1 MKTTA
6 MVESPEEEISTTTTI
21 KLQEKE
27 ENERDNWESYSEF
40 FLSCLGYALG
50 FGNIWRFPYLCYK
63 NGGAVFLIPYVT
75 MLLVTG
81 IPMFFLEFVLGQ
93 YVSLSPVALFPKLSP
108 IFSGLGWG
116 MVVLCT
122 LVAIYYNVIL
132 AWTLFYMFASFS
144 SVLPWG
150 NCTNDFNSPMCF
162 TELDA
167 APCKN
172 QSLYYYNKTCVSV
185 SDYCHVAG
193 LVEHNQTHCQD
204 PLNTTTTILSAN
216 SAIRKIS
223 AAEDY
228 LQNRVLAMTER
239 SWENMG
245 GLRWELVGCL
255 ALAWFIVGACL
266 IKGVKS
272 TGKVVYFT
280 ATFPYVVMVILLI
293 RGVTLEG
300 YYTGIE
306 YYFLKP
312 NISRLMELEVWSDA
326 ATQIFYSIGSSF
338 GCLITL
344 ASYNKF
350 NNNCMRDAI
359 IIAFANS
366 ASSVFAGFVIFSIL
380 GFLATELGVEVKDV
394 VRSGSGLVFVAYPAA
409 INRMPYSPVWSI
421 VFFLM
426 LITVGLDTQFCMV
439 ETLTTGIFDQFQH
452 LRKKKPLVVTLVC
465 LGMFVCG
472 LLMVTEGGVFMT
484 ELFVWQASG
493 ISLIIMGLV
502 DIILVQYIYGCGNFL
517 KLIQEE
523 IGIHVPLLLR
533 GYWRLTWL
541 FLTPLCLALLLVLS
555 CYYAIPIQFGSY
567 IFPDKIQ
574 ILGWFI
580 CASSVVCLPLGAI
593 YVVWKGE
600 KKGMEL
606 LRPTPEFCPQHT
618 RKLLGKTYS
627 SSTATSSKEQREGVF
642 RYTYDNQGFPEH
654 KDEIKLR
661 VIEAAP
667 PFTHLATTSD

>member
-144 SVLPWG
+144 
-150 NCTNDFNSPMCF
+150 MCF

-228 LQNRVLAMTER
+228 LQVLAMTER

-266 IKGVKS
+266 IKGVK
-272 TGKVVYFT
+272 
-280 ATFPYVVMVILLI
+280 
-293 RGVTLEG
+293 RVTLEG

-541 FLTPLCLALLLVLS
+541 FLTPLCLA
-555 CYYAIPIQFGSY
+555 FGSY